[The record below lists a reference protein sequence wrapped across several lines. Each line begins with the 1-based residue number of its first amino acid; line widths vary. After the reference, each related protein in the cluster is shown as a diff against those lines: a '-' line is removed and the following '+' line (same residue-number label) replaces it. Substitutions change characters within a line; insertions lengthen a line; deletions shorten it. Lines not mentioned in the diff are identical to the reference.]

1 MANRVVLGNANG
13 EYGLYVSQKDD
24 DVTDPDKQ
32 LSFDSRAFSGLPVH
46 AFFQDTLAAPN
57 TTSSSPLA
65 VSTKSHSY
73 SSLGFAPAFALRWN
87 YASDN
92 SSSKAVRVYNPSK
105 FTSQEQIQVF
115 TDPETEYL
123 ESKQAGAEAVA
134 SASSITVTNYH
145 SGKTVKV
152 TEAGNLS
159 VPSEETGTGK
169 IGIYY
174 AIIIF
179 GVEDFTGGAGL

>member
-1 MANRVVLGNANG
+1 SFWNLGTCKRLLYRCVVLIMVARVVLGNANG
-13 EYGLYVSQKDD
+13 DYGLYVSQKDD
-24 DVTDPDKQ
+24 NVTSPNKQ

-65 VSTKSHSY
+65 VRTKSHSY

-92 SSSKAVRVYNPSK
+92 TSSKAVRVYNPSK

-115 TDPETEYL
+115 TDPEAEYL

-152 TEAGNLS
+152 T
-159 VPSEETGTGK
+159 
-169 IGIYY
+169 
-174 AIIIF
+174 
-179 GVEDFTGGAGL
+179 